1 LADGRLETGAR
12 RTTSTGAGEVSVV
25 IVSASY
31 RTDIPAFY
39 ADWFVAR
46 LDAGYVRVVNPYGG
60 PPGRV
65 PLTRDT
71 VDGFVFWTRN
81 LAPFEAALKVVAA
94 RGFPFV
100 VQFTVTGYPRALDA
114 ATIAPDHAV
123 AQVRAAAD
131 AYGPASV
138 VWRYDPIVLS
148 SLTDAD
154 LHRRR
159 FQTLA
164 RALSGAVDEVVVS
177 FLHVYRKTARNLNAA
192 ARAHGFTWRAAET
205 DETAPLLDDLAAIAA
220 ANGLTLTLCGQPALK
235 RDGVREA
242 RCIDAGRLSRVAGRP
257 IDAEP
262 KPHRSTCACARSRDI
277 GAYDSCP
284 HGCVYCYAVAS
295 RPAAKRRFSGHDPE
309 GEFLIPPA
317 AKTAAVDA

>member
-1 LADGRLETGAR
+1 M
-12 RTTSTGAGEVSVV
+12 

-39 ADWFVAR
+39 AGWFVAR
-46 LDAGYVRVVNPYGG
+46 LDAGYVRVINPYGG
-60 PPGRV
+60 RPSRV
-65 PLTRDT
+65 PLTRET

-81 LAPFEAALKVVAA
+81 LAPFEDALKVVAA
-94 RGFPFV
+94 RGYPFV
-100 VQFTVTGYPRALDA
+100 VQFTITGYPRALDA
-114 ATIAPDHAV
+114 ATIAPDVAV
-123 AQVRAAAD
+123 KQIRAAAD
-131 AYGPASV
+131 THGPASV
-138 VWRYDPIVLS
+138 VWRYDPIVLT

-154 LHRRR
+154 SHRQH
-159 FQTLA
+159 FEALA

-177 FLHVYRKTARNLNAA
+177 FVEVYRKTARNLATA
-192 ARAHGFTWRAAET
+192 ARAYGFTWRAAEP

-220 ANGLTLTLCGQPALK
+220 ANGLTLSLCGQPARL
-235 RDGVREA
+235 RDGVAEA

-257 IDAEP
+257 IAAER

-295 RPAAKRRFSGHDPE
+295 RLTAKRRFAGHDPK
-309 GEFLIPPA
+309 GEFLIPPT
-317 AKTAAVDA
+317 AKTAEDP